1 MSLRA
6 KLQMHAPK
14 RAAIAVESKRHVR
27 GMAGVDSL
35 AAARFQRRL
44 SPAATPLMYMC
55 DGDHN
60 GVCHYI
66 GTAYGQQK
74 FVNPALSGRLQVCYS
89 PLEIGSCYFRS
100 RQAQTFVESVRAQ
113 SHRNIFKIE
122 LFQSSAC
129 ITRGLHRCLLT
140 SADRDSN

>member
-1 MSLRA
+1 M
-6 KLQMHAPK
+6 QPHAPL

-55 DGDHN
+55 NGDHN

-74 FVNPALSGRLQVCYS
+74 FVNPALSGSLQVRCS
-89 PLEIGSCYFRS
+89 ALTGSCNLPMTLYSCKVHDTGRMH
-100 RQAQTFVESVRAQ
+100 QTYKALRAQ
-113 SHRNIFKIE
+113 VHCTCMLQNGLSHK
-122 LFQSSAC
+122 LC
-129 ITRGLHRCLLT
+129 I
-140 SADRDSN
+140 